1 MTNTKGGAG
10 KSEKTKNRLVSAS
23 RDLFAKKGYS
33 ETSIRD
39 ILEAAEISKGN
50 LYHHFKG
57 KEFLFLHIME
67 EDHRVLIETW
77 REMEADLKD
86 AAEKLAGFAELLSR
100 MSINYPLMRASEEFY
115 ASAFT
120 SEEVVKRL
128 NKIDIEYDDVMR
140 EILEEGN
147 QDGSWSI
154 HHVESKVKIL
164 LSVFYGLD
172 VLYKND
178 TIQQRIELQKKPS
191 PCLFTG
197 RSALINRMTADKG
210 ETTCKNRS
218 ENKRLYSSS
227 Y

>member
-1 MTNTKGGAG
+1 MP
-10 KSEKTKNRLVSAS
+10 ER
-23 RDLFAKKGYS
+23 AKRRRTGSYPLRVTYLQKGYS

-39 ILEAAEISKGN
+39 ILEAKISKGN

-67 EDHRVLIETW
+67 EDHRVMIETW
-77 REMEADLKD
+77 REMEANLKD

-172 VLYKND
+172 VLYK
-178 TIQQRIELQKKPS
+178 TIPFSKESNCKRSHLRVYSRVDQR
-191 PCLFTG
+191 
-197 RSALINRMTADKG
+197 
-210 ETTCKNRS
+210 
-218 ENKRLYSSS
+218 
-227 Y
+227 

>member
-1 MTNTKGGAG
+1 MTSTQGGVG
-10 KSEKTKNRLVSAS
+10 KSEKTKQKIVTAS

-33 ETSIRD
+33 ETSVRD
-39 ILEAAEISKGN
+39 ILESAGVSKGN

-67 EDHRVLIETW
+67 EDHRVM
-77 REMEADLKD
+77 MEKWNDVKKTLN
-86 AAEKLAGFAELLSR
+86 AATDKLAGFAELLSQ

-120 SEEVVKRL
+120 SEEVVERM
-128 NKIDIEYDDVMR
+128 NKIDVDFDDVMR
-140 EILEEGN
+140 EILLEGN

-154 HHVESKVKIL
+154 EHIESKVKIL

-178 TIQQRIELQKKPS
+178 TIQQRKKLQKEAIS
-191 PCLFTG
+191 LFIHG
-197 RSALINRMTADKG
+197 INHHEKQ
-210 ETTCKNRS
+210 ES
-218 ENKRLYSSS
+218 Q
-227 Y
+227 